1 MRMAGMEAD
10 QLNGCKAIILLLAA
24 VVAWTGFYGYA
35 AAETAAP
42 PSRSLSVRRTT
53 APVEIDGRLDE
64 ADWSAC
70 DSFKLAGYK
79 DGAEPQQ
86 STECRLMWDDT
97 YLYISWKC
105 VDADIWGTLTGR
117 DDPLYNEEV
126 AEAFFNPDGDTETYL
141 ELEISP
147 RGTLWDG
154 NIRRS
159 SSGRSV
165 DLAWNSLL
173 LKSAVSV
180 EGTVNQPGDK
190 DSCWTVELAMPFAEL
205 ADAPHTPPQEGDS
218 WRLNLYRIDLP
229 ERNTKL
235 AEYSAWSPVSGDTF
249 HDPDRFGEIIF
260 SGSPVRALRGDT
272 NEDGKINIFDLLNLL
287 RALSDPESQPVDS
300 ANDVDENGKLNI
312 FDLLMLLNI
321 FKDQTF

>member
-97 YLYISWKC
+97 
-105 VDADIWGTLTGR
+105 
-117 DDPLYNEEV
+117 LYNEEV

-141 ELEISP
+141 ELEVSP

-165 DLAWNSLL
+165 D
-173 LKSAVSV
+173 
-180 EGTVNQPGDK
+180 
-190 DSCWTVELAMPFAEL
+190 
-205 ADAPHTPPQEGDS
+205 
-218 WRLNLYRIDLP
+218 
-229 ERNTKL
+229 
-235 AEYSAWSPVSGDTF
+235 
-249 HDPDRFGEIIF
+249 
-260 SGSPVRALRGDT
+260 
-272 NEDGKINIFDLLNLL
+272 
-287 RALSDPESQPVDS
+287 
-300 ANDVDENGKLNI
+300 
-312 FDLLMLLNI
+312 
-321 FKDQTF
+321 